1 MLDFIPRMSHN
12 TLMMKIKD
20 ILEYVVKVAALVAFL
35 ALAASNKL
43 SFGVLSYYM

>member
-20 ILEYVVKVAALVAFL
+20 ILEYLVKVAALVGFL
-35 ALAASNKL
+35 ALASSNDL
-43 SFGVLSYYM
+43 IFGTLFYYM